1 MKKSIILI
9 IVMLLCVVFSVSAQ
23 EAEPEI
29 LTSGDWQYQ
38 TNETGWT
45 ITEYTGTAKDITI
58 PGEFDGKPVTM
69 LAESLFMNYMSL
81 ENVVIPNSVTTLG
94 KFVFQGCGNLKEA
107 TLSLSLKSVP
117 ESTFEYCASLE
128 NIAFPASM
136 TSIGKAAFKDCTSLS
151 AISLPGKLSTVG
163 ESAFENCSSLR
174 TINAARSLATV
185 NANAFKGTPW
195 LEGQTDEFVYIGRG
209 ILLRYNGDAAHVELP
224 YGTVA
229 IANAFDGNA
238 KLESV
243 FLPDTVRRIM
253 AYAFRDA
260 VNLTEINF
268 PQYLT
273 TIGGGAFWGCRRLE
287 TVELPE
293 SLTSIGAN
301 AFRDCERLTSL
312 DIPSKV
318 KRIESNVGG
327 NCASL
332 TDVWIPADANYF
344 HKNAFANSPD
354 ANIQI
359 AAGSEV
365 EQTLIDN
372 DIAYSYYNQQNE
384 EFIYNSDGD
393 SINIVKYVGNLYDV
407 EIPSELDGM
416 PVTTIGVAA
425 FQNNPSVRRVKL
437 PLTIRSIGD
446 WAFSYMAD
454 LQVVTLQPGI
464 ESIGANAFTGDA
476 KLTELKLPDTLTK
489 IGINVIDKDALT
501 KICSVEGSM
510 SYDQLTNDGY
520 WVQPS
525 AQCSADDVLLDQ
537 WAFAN
542 LIVGMT
548 IDPELAGSLNTPS
561 AVLTARYG
569 EDVNIFRIP
578 EGTTTVTAGMLTGAG
593 SNLILAVP
601 NSVTS
606 IDTEILSDRILTIVG
621 NIGTFAE
628 QFARDNN
635 LKFIVRVNTW
645 LGQ

>member
-1 MKKSIILI
+1 MKKSIIFI
-9 IVMLLCVVFSVSAQ
+9 IIILLCAMIPVSAQ

-38 TNETGWT
+38 ANDTGWT

-58 PGEFDGKPVTM
+58 PGEFSGTPVTM
-69 LAESLFMNYMSL
+69 LAESLFQNYMSL
-81 ENVVIPNSVTTLG
+81 EKVVIPNSVTTLG

-107 TLSLSLKSVP
+107 ALSLSLKTVP
-117 ESTFEYCASLE
+117 ESTFEYCASLGS
-128 NIAFPASM
+128 IAFPASM
-136 TSIGKAAFKDCTSLS
+136 TSIGNAAFKDCTSLS
-151 AISLPGKLSTVG
+151 AINLPGKLSTVG

-174 TINAARSLATV
+174 TINVARSLATV
-185 NANAFKGTPW
+185 NADAFKGTPW
-195 LEGQTDEFVYIGRG
+195 LERQTDEFVYIGRG
-209 ILLRYNGDAAHVELP
+209 ILLRYNGDAARVELP

-229 IANAFDGNA
+229 IANAFDGNE
-238 KLESV
+238 KVESV

-293 SLTSIGAN
+293 SLTSIGSN

-312 DIPSKV
+312 AIPSKV
-318 KRIESNVGG
+318 KRIESYVGG

-332 TDVWIPADANYF
+332 TDVRIPADANYF
-344 HKNAFANSPD
+344 HKNAFVKSP
-354 ANIQI
+354 NVSIQI

-365 EQTLIDN
+365 EQILIDN
-372 DIAYSYYNQQNE
+372 EIAYSYYNQQNE
-384 EFIYNSDGD
+384 DFIYNSDGENV
-393 SINIVKYVGNLYDV
+393 NIVKYVGNLYDV
-407 EIPSELDGM
+407 EVPAELDGM
-416 PVTTIGVAA
+416 PVTAIGVAA

-446 WAFSYMAD
+446 WAFSYMDD

-464 ESIGANAFTGDA
+464 ESIGANAFSGDTQ
-476 KLTELKLPDTLTK
+476 LTELNLPESLTSV
-489 IGINVIDKDALT
+489 GINVIDKDALT
-501 KICSVEGSM
+501 KICAVEGSM

-520 WVQPS
+520 GIQSS
-525 AQCSADDVLLDQ
+525 AQCREDDVLLDQ
-537 WAFAN
+537 WASAN
-542 LIVGMT
+542 LTVGMNVNP
-548 IDPELAGSLNTPS
+548 DLAGSLNTPS

-569 EDVNIFRIP
+569 EDINIFRIP
-578 EGTTTVTAGMLTGAG
+578 DGTTTLTAGMLTGAA

-601 NSVTS
+601 DSVTA
-606 IDTEILSDRILTIVG
+606 IETEILSDRILTIVG
-621 NIGTFAE
+621 NAGSFAE
-628 QFARDNN
+628 QFAIDNN

-645 LGQ
+645 LGN